1 MDKKD
6 IKNSENNSNK
16 IVDSSDKEN
25 TQIFKSKFILK
36 FDFNMKD
43 IDSHYTLSELKKY
56 ISKKFNIQE
65 FEYDLLINEKQITNL
80 PDDTQILYLFKKYN
94 TSKIIIKSF
103 KNIFDIYNSLNNYE
117 DHLIKSISYKD
128 NEIKLFKTTYENIK
142 TDLENM

>member
-6 IKNSENNSNK
+6 IENSKNNSNK
-16 IVDSSDKEN
+16 IMDISGKEN

-56 ISKKFNIQE
+56 INKKFNIQE
-65 FEYDLLINEKQITNL
+65 LEYDLLINENQINNL

-94 TSKIIIKSF
+94 TNKIVIKSF

-128 NEIKLFKTTYENIK
+128 NEIKLFKATYENIK
-142 TDLENM
+142 KDLESM